1 MDSKEQ
7 AMFNAAY
14 AAYYDAA
21 PMRAERFVGSLREEK
36 KSLAWPSELTSKW
49 GSMWNTRF
57 SATAH
62 WESHQC

>member
-36 KSLAWPSELTSKW
+36 VLCYCTLGKPPVLTNFPSPFGAGGFYHIAVL
-49 GSMWNTRF
+49 
-57 SATAH
+57 
-62 WESHQC
+62 